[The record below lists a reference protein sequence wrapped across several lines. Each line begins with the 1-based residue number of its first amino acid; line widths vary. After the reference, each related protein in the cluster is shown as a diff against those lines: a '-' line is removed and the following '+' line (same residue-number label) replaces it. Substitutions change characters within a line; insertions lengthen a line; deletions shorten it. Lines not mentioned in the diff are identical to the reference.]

1 MAKYTK
7 SQILEI
13 AEEEDVEFIR
23 LQFTD
28 MSGTM
33 KNMAITA
40 GQLEH
45 ALDNKCTFDG
55 SAFEGFAGV
64 EESDMYLHPDPD
76 TFAILPWRPQQG
88 KVARMICD
96 VYDQNGKKYAGS
108 SRTILQNVLEQAAAQ
123 GIEAQA
129 APECEFFLFHTDEDG
144 MPTVTT
150 HDKAGYLDLGPLDLG
165 ENARRDMV
173 LTLEELGIGVKSSFH
188 EVASGQHELDFLPTS
203 ALCSADQIMTFKFA
217 VRMIAKR
224 HGLHATFMPKPK
236 TGVHGSGMHLHF
248 SLEKDGRDLFRDDSD
263 PMGLSKEAYSFIGGI
278 MEHIR
283 GITAISNPLVNSY
296 KRLVPVISA
305 PVNVAWSGTYRSSLI
320 RIPDSHD
327 GLTRIELRSPDPSA
341 NPYLVLAVCL
351 AAGLDGIRRKVLPP
365 EPVTENIFEMSDREK
380 ADRGISMLP
389 SDLGEAVSALEQD
402 SFLRN
407 VLGETFASQYIE
419 ARKQEWAEYIPQV
432 SSWEIERY
440 LHRI

>member
-1 MAKYTK
+1 
-7 SQILEI
+7 
-13 AEEEDVEFIR
+13 
-23 LQFTD
+23 
-28 MSGTM
+28 
-33 KNMAITA
+33 
-40 GQLEH
+40 
-45 ALDNKCTFDG
+45 
-55 SAFEGFAGV
+55 
-64 EESDMYLHPDPD
+64 
-76 TFAILPWRPQQG
+76 
-88 KVARMICD
+88 
-96 VYDQNGKKYAGS
+96 
-108 SRTILQNVLEQAAAQ
+108 
-123 GIEAQA
+123 
-129 APECEFFLFHTDEDG
+129 

-203 ALCSADQIMTFKFA
+203 ALCSADQIMTFKLA

-296 KRLVPVISA
+296 KRLVPGFSA
-305 PVNVAWSGTYRSSLI
+305 PVYVAWSGRNRSSLI